1 MNKLK
6 NIDKAFYGAQQAGYY
21 YLEYIHQ
28 LNTSDLSDSFT
39 NKDIVLFVFRKTICE
54 LYNNGDNHN
63 ATSIHNIMTLEDESI
78 TLTNK
83 EMNMFFSKLD
93 SLNSILLFWSNTQYS
108 YLQRIELFSTFYFK
122 FLECIEKADLAFLYL
137 DALQQHFQFSYEE
150 YTELLRVLLSKT
162 EKTKRSRSGSIT
174 EDDKQEWFLL
184 KIHSNKELLH
194 SKITNKNMK
203 ELVDWLY
210 SEV

>member
-1 MNKLK
+1 
-6 NIDKAFYGAQQAGYY
+6 
-21 YLEYIHQ
+21 
-28 LNTSDLSDSFT
+28 
-39 NKDIVLFVFRKTICE
+39 
-54 LYNNGDNHN
+54 
-63 ATSIHNIMTLEDESI
+63 MTLEDESI